1 MKRTVS
7 VWNGISILIG
17 VVIAILSL
25 TRGTMAMILLIA
37 SFTIWG
43 LWLIFALLRPAYR
56 ANQEYRRRVR
66 ELRQQQEGTSNEVD
80 SQVGMALL
88 HHVNFR
94 ISEHLKA
101 AYPNAQWEWTL
112 HDPVAFITRGGTGRI
127 RVYGIPDYDYADVT
141 LDQKGEFRCA
151 LVKLSPLEGKD
162 GSKSGQNPLDP
173 RAWYEIHGR
182 AMMESLIADLRSR
195 GHSSLTLDEAGNVSI
210 QPVDGSEA
218 VSKGSFPFFPEK
230 VYWPRLAKVLEQ
242 EGLTADV
249 QNTKILVSW

>member
-1 MKRTVS
+1 MKRPVS

-17 VVIAILSL
+17 VVIAVLAL
-25 TRGTMAMILLIA
+25 TRGTLSMILLSA
-37 SFTIWG
+37 SFTVWG

-56 ANQEYRRRVR
+56 ANQEYRRRIH
-66 ELRQQQEGTSNEVD
+66 EQHQESASKEVD
-80 SQVGMALL
+80 SQVGMVLL

-112 HDPVAFITRGGTGRI
+112 RDPVTFITRGGTGRI

-162 GSKSGQNPLDP
+162 GSKSDQNPMDP
-173 RAWYEIHGR
+173 HAWYEIHGR
-182 AMMESLIADLRSR
+182 AMMEKLIADLRSR
-195 GHSSLTLDEAGNVSI
+195 GHSSLTLDEMGNASI

-218 VSKGSFPFFPEK
+218 VSKGRFPFFPEK
-230 VYWPRLAKVLEQ
+230 VYWPRLAKVLEE